1 MQLGHDDALGAVNDE
16 GAVVRHQ
23 RDFAEED
30 FLFLDVADA
39 FRPGGRVFGVD
50 GEPDG
55 DLQGR
60 GVGHAAFLALDHVV
74 FQLQPDG
81 VAALVAERNH
91 VLIEG
96 AAVVA
101 KHVARM
107 ERIGADGGAAVP
119 AGGAQMVQAFQIA
132 ALALPV
138 ADGIIDELQFA
149 DAAEIGNRE
158 YRAENRLQA
167 RIFPFVGK
175 QVHLQEALVGILLN
189 LDEVRNRDR
198 SFDFGKINSLGGGT
212 AVLNIHVFFKL
223 LRAEQPKQKELRT
236 AKTPANP
243 EERRS
248 WERPPFNRGAGTGPE
263 PGRRWLR
270 EPGRSRQRE
279 LLRRAGEATQGTRI
293 LNRKCERKT
302 GRKSTRCSCEP
313 TAISVPGSKIHSHQW
328 DQVRLKEEDPNRQSY
343 QSLTPVVNS
352 QLWNRYQ
359 AS

>member
-91 VLIEG
+91 VLIKG
-96 AAVVA
+96 AAVVAKHVARMERIGADGGDVVA

-236 AKTPANP
+236 AKTPSNP

-248 WERPPFNRGAGTGPE
+248 WERPPFNRGAGTGPD
-263 PGRRWLR
+263 RWLR

-279 LLRRAGEATQGTRI
+279 LLRRAGEATKSTQI

-313 TAISVPGSKIHSHQW
+313 TAI
-328 DQVRLKEEDPNRQSY
+328 
-343 QSLTPVVNS
+343 
-352 QLWNRYQ
+352 
-359 AS
+359 